1 MTRVITVLIILNLL
15 AVVAAMMWGDQ
26 SIAWR
31 DVADAVAGGASP
43 DLQMIVIEFRLSRAI
58 LALLAGIG
66 LAVAGT
72 ISQTVMRTPLAE
84 PGVLGINAGAALA
97 ASVVIIVFA
106 DVSPTVLPWA
116 GFAGAVTMAA
126 AVYFLSWKRGTSS
139 LRIILIGI
147 GLSALAGA
155 GTSFLTAFGN
165 VGDVQ
170 RAMVWLSGSVYGA
183 DWAKVQSLLIWLAAP
198 LALSWF
204 CCRQLDLIRF
214 GDDVATGLGQK
225 VNLMRAFLIVLCT
238 LISGATVAAVGLVS
252 FVGLIAPHI
261 AKRIVGPA
269 HRSLIPVAGL
279 TGSLLLLIADIV
291 GRTVIAPAQLPA
303 GIVTALLGAP
313 FFAYLLKGRRHV

>member
-1 MTRVITVLIILNLL
+1 VTRAITVLIILNLL

-31 DVADAVAGGASP
+31 DVADAVIGGASP

-58 LALLAGIG
+58 LALLAGAG

-72 ISQTVMRTPLAE
+72 ISQTVMRNPLAE
-84 PGVLGINAGAALA
+84 PGVLGINAGAALF

-126 AVYFLSWKRGTSS
+126 AVYALSWKQGTSS
-139 LRIILIGI
+139 LRIILVGI
-147 GLSALAGA
+147 GLSAFAGA

-165 VGDVQ
+165 VVDVQ
-170 RAMVWLSGSVYGA
+170 RAMIWLSGSVYGA
-183 DWAKVQSLLIWLAAP
+183 DWSKVQSLLIWLAAP
-198 LALSWF
+198 LTMSWF
-204 CCRQLDLIRF
+204 SCRQLDLIRF
-214 GDDVATGLGQK
+214 GDDVATGLGQR
-225 VNLMRAFLIVLCT
+225 VNLMRAFLILLCT
-238 LISGATVAAVGLVS
+238 LISGATVAMVGLVG
-252 FVGLIAPHI
+252 FIGLIAPHI
-261 AKRIVGPA
+261 ARRIAGHS
-269 HRSLIPVAGL
+269 HRTLIPVAGL
-279 TGSLLLLIADIV
+279 TGGLLLLIADIV

>member
-1 MTRVITVLIILNLL
+1 VTRAITVLITLNLL

-31 DVADAVAGGASP
+31 DVADAVIGTASP

-58 LALLAGIG
+58 LALLAGAG

-72 ISQTVMRTPLAE
+72 ISQTVMRNPLAE
-84 PGVLGINAGAALA
+84 PGVLGINAGAALF

-106 DVSPTVLPWA
+106 DVSPAVLPWA

-126 AVYFLSWKRGTSS
+126 AVYALSWKRGTSS
-139 LRIILIGI
+139 LRIILVGI

-165 VGDVQ
+165 VVDVQ
-170 RAMVWLSGSVYGA
+170 RAMIWLSGSVYGA
-183 DWAKVQSLLIWLAAP
+183 DWTKVQSLLIWLAAP

-204 CCRQLDLIRF
+204 SCRQLDLIRF
-214 GDDVATGLGQK
+214 GDDVATGLGQR
-225 VNLMRAFLIVLCT
+225 VNLMRAFLILLCT
-238 LISGATVAAVGLVS
+238 LISGATVAMVGLVG

-261 AKRIVGPA
+261 ARRIAGHSHVG
-269 HRSLIPVAGL
+269 LIPVAGL
-279 TGSLLLLIADIV
+279 TGGLLLSIADIV

>member
-1 MTRVITVLIILNLL
+1 MTRAITVLIILNLL

-26 SIAWR
+26 SIAWS
-31 DVADAVAGGASP
+31 DVANAVIGGASP

-58 LALLAGIG
+58 LALLAGAG

-72 ISQTVMRTPLAE
+72 ISQTVMRNPLAE
-84 PGVLGINAGAALA
+84 PGVLGINAGAALF
-97 ASVVIIVFA
+97 ASVVIIVFT
-106 DVSPTVLPWA
+106 DVSPAVLPWA

-126 AVYFLSWKRGTSS
+126 AVYALSCKRGTSS
-139 LRIILIGI
+139 LRIILVGI

-165 VGDVQ
+165 VVDVQ
-170 RAMVWLSGSVYGA
+170 RAMIWLSGSVYGA
-183 DWAKVQSLLIWLAAP
+183 DWSKVQSLLIWLAAP

-204 CCRQLDLIRF
+204 SCRQLDLIRF
-214 GDDVATGLGQK
+214 GDDVATGLGQR
-225 VNLMRAFLIVLCT
+225 VNLMRAFLILLCT
-238 LISGATVAAVGLVS
+238 LISGATVAMVGLVG

-261 AKRIVGPA
+261 ARRIAGHS
-269 HRSLIPVAGL
+269 HRALIPVAGL
-279 TGSLLLLIADIV
+279 TGGLLLLIADIV